1 MSFEHAIIWQVFP
14 LGFVGAEPTR
24 RDGPPQHRLDAL
36 LPWLDYA
43 QQLGVNVLQLGPVFD
58 AETHGYDTR
67 DHFRIDARLGDD
79 STFDRLIGAARERG
93 IGVVLDGV
101 FNHVGRHFARF
112 VAADADHGSDDAHWF
127 VRETHGWKNFE
138 GHDALVAFN
147 HENDDVIDHI
157 VAVMVHWL
165 DRGALGWRL
174 DAAYAVPRSAWRIIA
189 ARVREKHPQATLI
202 GEVLHGPYA
211 EFVDDSGL
219 DTVTQYEL
227 WKAVWSSLK
236 DKNYWELDA
245 SLKRHNDLLAR
256 FTPLT
261 FVGNHD
267 VTRLASQLD
276 DPRHFGHAIVVLFTV
291 GGHPSVY
298 AGDEQ
303 GFVGVKEHRAGG
315 DDAIRPA
322 FPSTPAELA
331 PFGAPHF
338 ALHQRL
344 IGLRRRHPWL
354 VRGRTVVEKL
364 ENKAFAYR
372 VEDPHDA
379 DRWLRVRLNIADTAV
394 DFGDVGDVVL
404 ERSDNDDG
412 VDVGGGHVGAH
423 GWRISGPA

>member
-1 MSFEHAIIWQVFP
+1 MSFEHAIVWQVFP
-14 LGFVGAEPTR
+14 LGFVGAEPAR
-24 RDGPPQHRLDAL
+24 IEGPVHHRLDAL
-36 LPWLDYA
+36 IPWLDYA
-43 QQLGVNVLQLGPVFD
+43 QQLGCNVLQLGPIFD

-79 STFDRLIGAARERG
+79 DAFDRLIAAARARG

-101 FNHVGRHFARF
+101 FNHVGRRFGPF
-112 VAADADHGSDDAHWF
+112 VAADEHADDAAARWF
-127 VRETHGWKNFE
+127 VREEHGWKNFE

-147 HENDDVIDHI
+147 HAHHDVIEHV
-157 VAVMVHWL
+157 VAAMIHWL
-165 DRGALGWRL
+165 DRGAIGWRL
-174 DAAYAVPRSAWRIIA
+174 DAAYAVPREFWRTVA
-189 ARVREKHPQATLI
+189 SRVREKHPQAILI

-245 SLKRHNDLLAR
+245 ALKRHNDLLER

-276 DPRHFGHAIVVLFTV
+276 DSRHFAHAIVVLFTV
-291 GGHPSVY
+291 GGHPSIY

-322 FPSTPAELA
+322 FPKTPAELA

-338 ALHQRL
+338 ELHQRL

-354 VRGRTVVEKL
+354 VRARTVIEKL

-372 VEDPHDA
+372 VSDPA
-379 DRWLRVRLNIADTAV
+379 DDGRWLRVRLNISDDVV
-394 DFGDVGDVVL
+394 DFGAADGVVFEHGGDVV
-404 ERSDNDDG
+404 DG
-412 VDVGGGHVGAH
+412 RVAAH
-423 GWRISGPA
+423 GWSVSGPAV